1 MTTLFT
7 FHLWTYVFSHLS
19 YWLEVRVTENEQTV
33 KEVKIHDSRSKNL
46 AGKVSIAIIDS
57 WPVRITMK
65 IDIIRAF
72 VSNSLLRRWSIFS
85 LPEVTNHLIF

>member
-33 KEVKIHDSRSKNL
+33 KEDTRLPIQEL
-46 AGKVSIAIIDS
+46 GGKSIDCYHRLVASTHYNED
-57 WPVRITMK
+57 
-65 IDIIRAF
+65 
-72 VSNSLLRRWSIFS
+72 
-85 LPEVTNHLIF
+85 